1 MALSLEDQ
9 DWRAGAACAAAGE
22 AELWF
27 AVGAVEHKKAK
38 LICRHC
44 NVRRECLSFAMNE
57 PVDHGIWG
65 GLTERERRRHRRQ
78 STRSDSR
85 PS

>member
-1 MALSLEDQ
+1 MGLSLEDQ
-9 DWRAGAACAAAGE
+9 DWRSGAACAAVGE

-27 AVGAVEHKKAK
+27 AVGALEHKKAK
-38 LICRHC
+38 SICRHC
-44 NVRRECLSFAMNE
+44 DVRRECLSYAMSE

-65 GLTERERRRHRRQ
+65 GLTERERRRQRRQ
-78 STRSDSR
+78 AARSDSR